1 MDARSRDTHP
11 VPSVPA
17 GAAQPTDISQ
27 VHTTLLRRPALGN
40 TPAPSPT
47 ASSAPERSAERH
59 TTEARLWREQAER
72 LVEELKHEMN
82 RFARAVDRWQ
92 RLMSLST
99 RTIVED
105 AELAAIERELPLQA
119 QRMGRCRERWTAC
132 LVAAREHDDTAER
145 LRALPVK

>member
-1 MDARSRDTHP
+1 MDARSRDTRP

-27 VHTTLLRRPALGN
+27 VHTMLLRRPASGP
-40 TPAPSPT
+40 PAPSAT
-47 ASSAPERSAERH
+47 ASSTPERSAERH
-59 TTEARLWREQAER
+59 TAEARLWREQAER
-72 LVEELKHEMN
+72 LVDELKHEMN
-82 RFARAVDRWQ
+82 HFARAVGRWH
-92 RLMSLST
+92 RLMSLPT

-145 LRALPVK
+145 LRALPVR